1 MHAEDGRDAAPAT
14 GAGPEAATAI
24 RHDADDRR
32 FSTIVDRHKAFVEY
46 ERVDD
51 VLVVTHTWVPKEIGG
66 RGIAGQLVRAALD
79 FARDQDLKVR
89 PECTYADAWMRRHP
103 DYDALRAA

>member
-1 MHAEDGRDAAPAT
+1 MTSTPGASMDAQQD
-14 GAGPEAATAI
+14 EAATVI

-32 FSTIVDRHKAFVEY
+32 FSTIVDGKKGFVEY

-51 VLVVTHTWVPKEIGG
+51 VLVLTHTVVPKEVGG

-79 FARDQDLKVR
+79 FAREQGLKVR
-89 PECTYADAWMRRHP
+89 PDCSYADAWMRRHP
-103 DYDALRAA
+103 DYDALRVA

>member
-1 MHAEDGRDAAPAT
+1 MDGQQDENQAT
-14 GAGPEAATAI
+14 VI

-66 RGIAGQLVRAALD
+66 RGIAGQLVQAALD
-79 FARDQDLKVR
+79 FAREQGLRVR
-89 PECTYADAWMRRHP
+89 PECTYADAWMRKRP
-103 DYDALRAA
+103 DYDALRAAD

>member
-1 MHAEDGRDAAPAT
+1 MDGQQDK
-14 GAGPEAATAI
+14 AATVI

-32 FSTIVDRHKAFVEY
+32 FSTVVEGSKGFIEY

-51 VLVVTHTWVPKEIGG
+51 VMVLTHTIVPKEIGG

-79 FARDQDLKVR
+79 FAREQGLRVR
-89 PECTYADAWMRRHP
+89 PDCSYADAWMRRHP
-103 DYDALRAA
+103 DYDALRVGETG

>member
-1 MHAEDGRDAAPAT
+1 MHAEDGSGEAAAKGGEQDAAT
-14 GAGPEAATAI
+14 VI

-32 FSTIVDRHKAFVEY
+32 FSTIVDRTKAFVEY

-79 FARDQDLKVR
+79 FAREQGLKVR
-89 PECTYADAWMRRHP
+89 PQCSYADAWMQRHP

>member
-1 MHAEDGRDAAPAT
+1 MHGEGGQGKAAAGSGDHDAAT
-14 GAGPEAATAI
+14 VI

-79 FARDQDLKVR
+79 FAREQGLKVR
-89 PECTYADAWMRRHP
+89 PECSYADGWMRRHP
-103 DYDALRAA
+103 DYDALRVA